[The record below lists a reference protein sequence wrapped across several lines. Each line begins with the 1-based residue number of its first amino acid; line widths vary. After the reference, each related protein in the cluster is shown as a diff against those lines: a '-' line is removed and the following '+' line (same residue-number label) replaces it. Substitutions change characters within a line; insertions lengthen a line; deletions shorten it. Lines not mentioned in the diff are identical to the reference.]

1 MKKLAIAIPVLLS
14 LSLASCLKDKPNV
27 DFSTTNSQYV
37 AEISTSSLNSTPNA
51 PSGGLAFFSGA
62 TLDASKAGLDTF
74 TFTVNIASDYP
85 PTKDVAVTLGVNDA
99 ARTAY
104 IADAS
109 KVQFLAFPSNAYT
122 FPINKGTIHAGQRLD
137 TFTVYVNHDNL
148 DPTQSYM
155 LPISIT
161 DAGGMTIS
169 GNLSTIYF
177 HIVGNPLAGTYTWD
191 FTRWNATDSS
201 STANTGHSVKPT
213 TFVPVSPTNVE
224 VASGYYIGPR
234 YEINF
239 TNTNGVLS
247 NITVALNADDIKT
260 MITGGVTITD
270 GPNIIVADPVNKY
283 FEFQYQANTSTGP
296 RYVIDKYYK

>member
-27 DFSTTNSQYV
+27 DLESTNSQYV
-37 AEISTSSLNSTPNA
+37 AEISTASTNSTPNS
-51 PSGGLAFFSGA
+51 PSGGLSFFAGA
-62 TLDASKAGLDTF
+62 TLDAAKKGLDTV

-85 PTKDVAVTLGVNDA
+85 PAKDLPVTVGVNDA
-99 ARTAY
+99 ARVAY
-104 IADAS
+104 IGDAS
-109 KVQFLAFPSNAYT
+109 KVQFKAFPSNAYT
-122 FPINKGTIHAGQRLD
+122 FAVTKGTIHAGLRLD
-137 TFTVYVNHDNL
+137 TFTVIFNHDNL

-161 DAGGMTIS
+161 DASGAIIS
-169 GNLSTIYF
+169 GNMSTIYF

-191 FTRWNATDSS
+191 YTRWNASDSS
-201 STANTGHSVKPT
+201 STPNTGHSVKT
-213 TFVPVSPTNVE
+213 TSFVPVSPTNVE

-239 TNTNGVLS
+239 VNNGGVIS
-247 NITVALNADDIKT
+247 NLTVTMNADDVKK
-260 MITGGVTITD
+260 MGDGGVTITD

-283 FEFQYQANTSTGP
+283 FEFQYQALTGSGP

>member
-1 MKKLAIAIPVLLS
+1 MKKSAIAIPVLIS
-14 LSLASCLKDKPNV
+14 LFMASCLKDKPNV
-27 DFSTTNSQYV
+27 DFSGQGYI

-62 TLDASKAGLDTF
+62 TLDASKQALDTV

-85 PTKDVAVTLGVNDA
+85 PTKDVAITLGANDA
-99 ARTAY
+99 ARAAY

-109 KVQFLAFPSNAYT
+109 KVQFLAFPSAAYT
-122 FPINKGTIHAGQRLD
+122 FPVTTGTVHAGQRLD
-137 TFTVYVNHDNL
+137 TFTIYFDHSKL

-161 DAGGMTIS
+161 AASGVTIS
-169 GNLSTIYF
+169 GNMSTIYF

-191 FTRWNATDSS
+191 FTRWNASDST

-213 TFVPVSPTNVE
+213 SFVPVSPTNVE
-224 VASGYYIGPR
+224 VASGYYIGPK

-239 TNTNGVLS
+239 VNTNGVLS
-247 NITVALNADDIKT
+247 NITVAFNADDVKT
-260 MITGGVTITD
+260 MTTGGVTITD

-283 FEFQYQANTSTGP
+283 FEFQYQANTSSGP